1 VVVIRNVTFNEE
13 FFFRFK
19 KEERE
24 ALNIREINC
33 IVKYVNLT
41 KGVRKPLLVIN
52 LINEFLTISLSPNL
66 LNEPKEGEL

>member
-1 VVVIRNVTFNEE
+1 MVVIRNVTFNEE